1 MSSNHSSSYISL
13 NPYAS
18 TSIESNIPELAERI
32 FSVNPYPPCSIGLEL
47 DIDASS
53 DNSNKKSNEN
63 LSNEISNEN
72 LSSEKTQ
79 TVFEILANILLCGI
93 KIKYGEHQDPKRLN
107 EKQIETL
114 QAYMRSLGFTISV
127 TTFDLREKDVIDAY
141 DDQERETYKPT
152 DLEYYRLR
160 MADQELNLLHD
171 LKIVTYRPLQTQ
183 LTSSNSRLL

>member
-1 MSSNHSSSYISL
+1 MSSNNSSYIAL

-32 FSVNPYPPCSIGLEL
+32 FSMNPYPPCSIGLEL
-47 DIDASS
+47 DIDNNPNGP
-53 DNSNKKSNEN
+53 DTSNTP
-63 LSNEISNEN
+63 
-72 LSSEKTQ
+72 SSEKTQ

-93 KIKYGEHQDPKRLN
+93 KIKYGEQQDPKRLN
-107 EKQIETL
+107 QKQIETL
-114 QAYMRSLGFTISV
+114 QAYMQSMGFNVSI
-127 TTFDLREKDVIDAY
+127 TTFDTREKDVIDAY

-183 LTSSNSRLL
+183 PTSSATRLL

>member
-1 MSSNHSSSYISL
+1 MSSNNSQNNSQNNSSSYISL

-53 DNSNKKSNEN
+53 NDSS
-63 LSNEISNEN
+63 EI
-72 LSSEKTQ
+72 SSEKTQ

-114 QAYMRSLGFTISV
+114 QAYMRSLGFTISI

-171 LKIVTYRPLQTQ
+171 LKIVTYRPLKTQ

>member
-1 MSSNHSSSYISL
+1 MSLQSSYISL

-47 DIDASS
+47 DIDASTNT
-53 DNSNKKSNEN
+53 DSNDMTQHQE
-63 LSNEISNEN
+63 
-72 LSSEKTQ
+72 SSEKTQ

-93 KIKYGEHQDPKRLN
+93 KIKYGEQQDPKRLN

-114 QAYMRSLGFTISV
+114 QAYMRSLGFTISI
-127 TTFDLREKDVIDAY
+127 TTFVLNDQDVIDAY

-160 MADQELNLLHD
+160 MVDKEINLLHD
-171 LKIVTYRPLQTQ
+171 LKIVAYRPMQTP
-183 LTSSNSRLL
+183 LTSPSTRLL